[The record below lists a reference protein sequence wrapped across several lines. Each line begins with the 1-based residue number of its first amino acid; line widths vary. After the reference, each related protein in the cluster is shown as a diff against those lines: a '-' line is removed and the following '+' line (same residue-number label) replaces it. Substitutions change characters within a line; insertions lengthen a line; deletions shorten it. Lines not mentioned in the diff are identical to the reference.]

1 MQSTRAE
8 RGVGGRALCGT
19 MHWLDFWYVRFRYA
33 AVMDKQCFWYNYLT
47 CYLLAFFVACNAC
60 KLIYPRLVLNK
71 NFRS

>member
-1 MQSTRAE
+1 V
-8 RGVGGRALCGT
+8 VGRSVAPCIGWTFL
-19 MHWLDFWYVRFRYA
+19 YVRFRHA

-47 CYLLAFFVACNAC
+47 CNLLAFFVACNAC